1 MKIETDVLVIGGGL
15 TGAGVLRD
23 LALRGVAGVLV
34 ERKDIDAGASGANHG
49 LLHSGG
55 RYAVTDPDSARECV
69 AENAILRRVAAGCV
83 EPTGGIFVALPG
95 DGDSYAA
102 DFLAAARDVGLDA
115 RPLEVKETLERE
127 PRLHRGITAA
137 VEVPDAAINP
147 FMTTVANLA
156 DAEARGARVL
166 LQTQVTAM
174 RRQGPRVVQ
183 VTCLESHTGREVTIE
198 ARQVISAAG
207 PWVDRIGAMA
217 GVEIPIA
224 YSKGSLLITN
234 TRLTDHVINR
244 LRPPGDGDIIV
255 PGETVTITGTTSIRV
270 ENLDHLTTSA
280 AEVDLL
286 VDHAAQM
293 LPALAGARFIR
304 AYAGVRP
311 LVAARSG
318 SGSDRGLSRTFTVFD
333 HEEDGLENLAT
344 ITGGKLTTYRLMAER
359 VVDLV
364 CRRLGVDA
372 LCRTA
377 ELPLPGSED
386 GRPLDAGARIE
397 RLAAPPP
404 GGEVICECEMVGRDR
419 VEEILSRLSEAGHQ
433 AEPNALRLRSRL
445 GMGSCQ
451 GGFCGFRT
459 VGLLHRSGLVTGSG
473 GNEVLIRFLERRWGG
488 IRPVLWGD
496 QLRQEQLLEGIY
508 CGTLNIDG
516 DL

>member
-1 MKIETDVLVIGGGL
+1 MKLETQALVIGGGL

-23 LALRGVAGVLV
+23 LALRGVEAVLV

-55 RYAVTDPDSARECV
+55 RYAVNDPESARECV
-69 AENAILRRVAAGCV
+69 AENAILGRVAAGCV
-83 EPTGGIFVALPG
+83 ERTGGLFVALPG
-95 DGDSYAA
+95 DPERYAD
-102 DFLAAARDVGLDA
+102 DFMQAAGAVGLEA
-115 RPLEVKETLERE
+115 RPLAAREALELE
-127 PRLHRGITAA
+127 PRLHPGITTAIA
-137 VEVPDAAINP
+137 VPDASINP

-156 DAEARGARVL
+156 DAEERGARVL
-166 LQTQVTAM
+166 LHTQVTGM
-174 RRQGPRVVQ
+174 RREGDRVVQ
-183 VTCLESHTGREVTIE
+183 VTCLDSRTGREIVVE
-198 ARQVISAAG
+198 AGQVVSAAG

-234 TRLTDHVINR
+234 SRLTDRVINR

-270 ENLDHLTTSA
+270 QNLDHLTTSA

-286 VDHAAQM
+286 VDHASRM
-293 LPALAGARFIR
+293 VPALADARFIR

-311 LVAARSG
+311 LVASRSAEY
-318 SGSDRGLSRTFTVFD
+318 SDRGLSRTFSVFD
-333 HEEDGLENLAT
+333 HEEDGLTNLAT

-364 CRRLGVDA
+364 CGRLRVESP
-372 LCRTA
+372 CRTA
-377 ELPLPGSED
+377 ELPLPGSEE
-386 GRPLDAGARIE
+386 GAALDARE
-397 RLAAPPP
+397 RLDRLAAPPP

-419 VEEILSRLSEAGHQ
+419 VDAIVRRLRRAGHPVD
-433 AEPNALRLRSRL
+433 PNALRLRSRL

-459 VGLLHRSGLVTGSG
+459 VGLLYRDGHVAGHE
-473 GNEVLIRFLERRWGG
+473 GNETLIRFLERRWGG
-488 IRPVLWGD
+488 LRPVLWGD
-496 QLRQEQLLEGIY
+496 QLRQEQLLEAIY